1 LPNWEIQSSEIP
13 VLATRVLQFG
23 SQIASNSRVQLRTD
37 AERETCSIE
46 SLDQGW
52 LFLFTPEEHR
62 AHLIVLVKASASD
75 GTP

>member
-13 VLATRVLQFG
+13 VLATRVLKFG

-52 LFLFTPEEHR
+52 LFLFTPEEQR
-62 AHLIVLVKASASD
+62 AHLIVLVKASAGD